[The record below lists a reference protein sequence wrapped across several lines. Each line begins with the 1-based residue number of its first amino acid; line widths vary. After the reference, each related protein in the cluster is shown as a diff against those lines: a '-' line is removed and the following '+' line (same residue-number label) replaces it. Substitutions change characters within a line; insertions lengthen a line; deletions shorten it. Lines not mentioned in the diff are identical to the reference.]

1 MKSYF
6 PDLNVWVAMAYRGHQ
21 HHAASRLWFDSLE
34 SDTAGFCRI
43 TQMGFLR
50 LLTNPMVMGD
60 EVKTQADAWKAYDV
74 LASDPRVVFLTEP
87 DEVAVEDEF
96 RRLTTTPRSAHHQIP
111 DAYLAAFARAGGMT
125 LVTFDRALSK
135 IARRDVLLLK

>member
-21 HHAASRLWFDSLE
+21 HHAASRSWFDSLE

-43 TQMGFLR
+43 TQIGFLR

-60 EVKTQADAWKAYDV
+60 EVKTQAEAWQAYDHFT
-74 LASDPRVVFLTEP
+74 SDSRVVFCAESGET
-87 DEVAVEDEF
+87 AVEDEL
-96 RRLTTTPRSAHHQIP
+96 RRLTTTARSTHQQFP
-111 DAYLAAFARAGGMT
+111 DAYLVAFARAGGMT

-135 IARRDVLLLK
+135 IARKDVLLLK